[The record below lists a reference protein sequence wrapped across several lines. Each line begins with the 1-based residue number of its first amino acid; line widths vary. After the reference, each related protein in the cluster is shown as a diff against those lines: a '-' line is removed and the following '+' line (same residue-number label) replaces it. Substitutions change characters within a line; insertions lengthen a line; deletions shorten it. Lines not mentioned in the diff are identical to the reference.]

1 MALVSTE
8 SATALLDPIVY
19 DSGWKIGTGT
29 GALTVVETMKYDV
42 DTIVRVFGRRSL
54 VVRAGEWQ
62 LYAVDSDGGA
72 LDTWVAWRNLEQPW
86 LTPTQ
91 GTSLLDAG
99 VDYEIV
105 GNATAFPTQQS
116 INTQSVTGWSL
127 VAGQTVVFQS
137 ISGAA
142 AADVIEYRII
152 VERSTSAVMLS
163 RAIGKSQ

>member
-19 DSGWKIGTGT
+19 DSGWKRATGT
-29 GALTVVETMKYDV
+29 GALTTVETMTYDV

-54 VVRAGEWQ
+54 VVRGGEWQ
-62 LYAVDSDGGA
+62 LYALDSEGGD
-72 LDTWVAWRNLEQPW
+72 LGNWVQWRNLEQPW
-86 LTPTQ
+86 LTPIQ
-91 GTSLLDAG
+91 GTNLLDAG

-105 GNATAFPTQQS
+105 SNATVFPTQQS

-127 VAGQTVVFQS
+127 GAGQSVVFRS
-137 ISGAA
+137 TSGAA
-142 AADVIEYRII
+142 AADVSEYRII
-152 VERSTSAVMLS
+152 AERSTSAVMLG